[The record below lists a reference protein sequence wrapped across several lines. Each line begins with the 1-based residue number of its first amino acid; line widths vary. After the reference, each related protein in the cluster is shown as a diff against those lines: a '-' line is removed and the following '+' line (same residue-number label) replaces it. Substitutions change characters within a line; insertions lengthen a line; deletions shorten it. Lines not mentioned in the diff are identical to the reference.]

1 MQALTKKANSRTEH
15 YVVPAA
21 VTTRIMRGVVRRQD
35 EMPSFQSNEEYFQA
49 VEDLI
54 ARLEFGGH
62 QQAADGLRDGY
73 QCLNGLT
80 DGWALFLASVEA
92 VEATQFERLSRE
104 DQQAIEAIRAAAHK
118 AVYRQ

>member
-35 EMPSFQSNEEYFQA
+35 EMPSFQLNEESFQA

-54 ARLEFGGH
+54 ARLELGGH

-73 QCLNGLT
+73 QCLNGFT
-80 DGWALFLASVEA
+80 DGWAPFLASVEA
-92 VEATQFERLSRE
+92 AEATHSERLRWK
-104 DQQAIEAIRAAAHK
+104 DQPAIEVIRAAAHQ